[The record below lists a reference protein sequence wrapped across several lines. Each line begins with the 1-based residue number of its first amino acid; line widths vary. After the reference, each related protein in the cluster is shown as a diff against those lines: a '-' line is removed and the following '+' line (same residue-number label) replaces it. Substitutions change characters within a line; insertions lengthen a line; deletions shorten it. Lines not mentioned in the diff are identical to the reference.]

1 MDERNEYQ
9 QVKTDL
15 RRKILNQ
22 LDLEKL
28 WRINGDAAR
37 DEVRVLIR
45 HSVNSEPVP
54 LSFAERERLAREI
67 LGDIFALRPPEPMP
81 NRGIHGIAVAVLTED
96 REHQA
101 LLNGRVEAAQV
112 ARVVFS
118 HCGFPVSTTDPVVRQ
133 MQDRHA
139 EVVLVDVGNDDPQR
153 AIHTIELIRAT
164 TSEIAIF
171 AIGEMHNAPHIVA
184 AMRAGAC
191 EFLDRAAGVGALVE
205 AFNRFSISRSR
216 TRRSNGKAR
225 VFTVIN
231 TKGGA
236 GATTLAVNLATALQ
250 QKHGQTILV
259 DFAPIG
265 HAALHLNARP
275 TFSVMDVLHNLH
287 RIDETLL
294 ESLVTT
300 TIGDLHLL
308 AGPPQPNATTATT
321 AELTGLL
328 RLLVNHYRYVVVDC
342 SARVDVNTRLL
353 ADLSNEALLVAQAD
367 VVSLWSAARVRT
379 FLEEGTNHNQPRL
392 ILNRYK
398 KIPGFAK
405 EDIEAATGCQLFWK
419 LPNSH
424 HLVAPAIDKGV
435 PVATQDN
442 QELSRSF
449 RSLAQVLATND
460 DRDEPGEADSPGVPV
475 PAPKRGGPRGLPPRR
490 EAWEF

>member
-15 RRKILNQ
+15 GRKILSQ
-22 LDLEKL
+22 LDIEKL
-28 WRINGDAAR
+28 GGINSDAAR
-37 DEVRVLIR
+37 DEVRGLIR

-67 LGDIFALRPPEPMP
+67 LDEIFALTMP
-81 NRGIHGIAVAVLTED
+81 NRAMHGIAVAVLTED

-101 LLNGRVEAAQV
+101 LLHGRVEAAQV
-112 ARVVFS
+112 ARIVFN
-118 HCGFPVSTTDPVVRQ
+118 HLGFPVSTTDAVVRQ
-133 MQDRHA
+133 MQDQHA
-139 EVVLVDVGNDDPQR
+139 EVVLVDVNPDDPQR

-171 AIGEMHNAPHIVA
+171 AIGEIHNALHIVT

-191 EFLDRAAGVGALVE
+191 EFLDRAAGVEALVE
-205 AFNRFSISRSR
+205 AFNRFSVSRSR
-216 TRRSNGKAR
+216 TRRNNGKAR

-231 TKGGA
+231 AKGGA
-236 GATTLAVNLATALQ
+236 GATTLAVNLAIALQ
-250 QKHGQTILV
+250 QKHGQTVLV

-265 HAALHLNARP
+265 HAAVHLNARP
-275 TFSVMDVLHNLH
+275 TFSVMDALQNLH

-300 TIGDLHLL
+300 TITDLHLL
-308 AGPPQPNATTATT
+308 AGPPQSNATTATT

-328 RLLVNHYRYVVVDC
+328 RLLVSHYRYVVVDC
-342 SARVDVNTRLL
+342 SGRVDGNTRLL
-353 ADLSNEALLVAQAD
+353 ADLSNAVLLVAQTD
-367 VVSLWSAARVRT
+367 VVSLWSATRVRT
-379 FLEEGTNHNQPRL
+379 FLEEGTNHNRPRPRL
-392 ILNRYK
+392 VLNRYK

-405 EDIEAATGCQLFWK
+405 ADIEAATGCQLFWK
-419 LPNSH
+419 LPNNYQ
-424 HLVAPAIDKGV
+424 LIAPAIDKGMPIV
-435 PVATQDN
+435 TQDN

-449 RSLAQVLATND
+449 RSLAQLLATDD
-460 DRDEPGEADSPGVPV
+460 DRGEPGEADSRGVSVPG
-475 PAPKRGGPRGLPPRR
+475 PKRGGPRRLPTRR

>member
-9 QVKTDL
+9 VKTSL
-15 RRKILNQ
+15 RRKILSQ

-28 WRINGDAAR
+28 WRINSETGR

-45 HSVNSEPVP
+45 QTVNSEAVP

-67 LGDIFALRPPEPMP
+67 FDEIFALRPPEPMP
-81 NRGIHGIAVAVLTED
+81 YRAIHGIAVAVLAED
-96 REHQA
+96 GERLAILQ
-101 LLNGRVEAAQV
+101 GRVEATHV
-112 ARVVFS
+112 ARIVFS
-118 HCGFPVSTTDPVVRQ
+118 HLGFPVGTTDPVVRQ
-133 MQDRHA
+133 IQDQRA
-139 EVVLVDVGNDDPQR
+139 EVVLVDVNPDDPPR
-153 AIHTIELIRAT
+153 AIQAIELIRAT
-164 TSEIAIF
+164 TSEISIF
-171 AIGEMHNAPHIVA
+171 AIGEMHDAQHIVT
-184 AMRAGAC
+184 AMRAGAG
-191 EFLDRAAGVGALVE
+191 EFLDRAAGVEAVVE
-205 AFNRFSISRSR
+205 AFNRFSVSRSR

-231 TKGGA
+231 AKGGA

-250 QKHGQTILV
+250 QKHGQTVLV

-275 TFSVMDVLHNLH
+275 MFSVMDALHNLH

-294 ESLVTT
+294 AGLVTT
-300 TIGDLHLL
+300 TIADLHLL

-342 SARVDVNTRLL
+342 SGRVDDNTRLL
-353 ADLSNEALLVAQAD
+353 ADLSNEVLLVAQTD

-379 FLEEGTNHNQPRL
+379 FLEEGTSRNRPRL

-419 LPNSH
+419 LPNNH
-424 HLVAPAIDKGV
+424 RLVAPAIDKGV

-449 RSLAQVLATND
+449 RSLARLLATNN
-460 DRDEPGEADSPGVPV
+460 DRDEPGEADSPGVSV
-475 PAPKRGGPRGLPPRR
+475 PAPKRGGPPRLPPRR